1 MAGNRS
7 QEIHSPVSRTLD
19 RKAWSRPVC
28 RRLRAGLAENIPG
41 AHIFDGPLETIGS

>member
-1 MAGNRS
+1 VAGIRS
-7 QEIHSPVSRTLD
+7 QQVRAPASGTAD
-19 RKAWSRPVC
+19 RKTWSRPVC